1 MTDST
6 DGCIFRTSPAH
17 ETQPFYLFLGLDG
30 VATNSWIWFCLYSIL
45 LFIFYPSTFF
55 SPYFSF
61 PFFSTR
67 SPIPSWQNPAIDLT
81 QPMSTFRLQCI
92 YCKLFLS
99 VVLFAHVPRKDLLKG
114 KKKKKEKKR
123 MPQSISKSWDLW
135 SMRKVRRGREN
146 RARQE
151 R

>member
-1 MTDST
+1 
-6 DGCIFRTSPAH
+6 
-17 ETQPFYLFLGLDG
+17 
-30 VATNSWIWFCLYSIL
+30 
-45 LFIFYPSTFF
+45 
-55 SPYFSF
+55 
-61 PFFSTR
+61 
-67 SPIPSWQNPAIDLT
+67 
-81 QPMSTFRLQCI
+81 MSTFRLQCI